1 MFTYNFFS
9 VVIGLNDRDARAQFI
24 LKSQNVEFRYI
35 ENESVTPSQ
44 NMLDNQDKV
53 IAVHLI
59 KYFII

>member
-24 LKSQNVEFRYI
+24 LKSQNVEFRYV